1 MASLSPVQPA
11 ITLTLPEC
19 DWLRIR
25 ASLICAAEDLAQ
37 AKSDQESHYKGTYD
51 LVKSGLEP
59 WLN

>member
-1 MASLSPVQPA
+1 MTSSSPAQP

-59 WLN
+59 WLS